1 LIHIGAGGDLGP
13 LVGTAFQIVTQIDS
27 KIARGMQFS
36 VICAEDAPFI
46 TENDIKTTS
55 ASSFYGDARVRPM
68 MKACEEWPKA
78 KVAANFL
85 DPVKSDKPV
94 LLVSGALDPVTPPW
108 LAQQVANTLP
118 NSKLVVIQNATHWSY
133 DCVEN
138 LIAEFMD
145 KGTAQ
150 GLDISCTDKIQR
162 LPFTII
168 K

>member
-1 LIHIGAGGDLGP
+1 
-13 LVGTAFQIVTQIDS
+13 
-27 KIARGMQFS
+27 
-36 VICAEDAPFI
+36 
-46 TENDIKTTS
+46 
-55 ASSFYGDARVRPM
+55 
-68 MKACEEWPKA
+68 
-78 KVAANFL
+78 
-85 DPVKSDKPV
+85 
-94 LLVSGALDPVTPPW
+94 
-108 LAQQVANTLP
+108 VANTLP